1 MGNASSSSV
10 ASERSSV
17 GGDASVGAS
26 SSTNNNPRILREN
39 LLDHLAAMNG
49 IVEKGSSRNGNSS
62 HTTDATSAIVNSQSN
77 TKKEING
84 ADIAASLVMTLLE
97 LGITLTASYFM
108 GKLLAKF
115 VAQNNNRPPGDATDE
130 FMADNGTSSSGGGVI
145 VRLKKLLV
153 ARHTATLKA
162 MMEELED
169 HQLQWKQEIE
179 EKKNDEYDEADDGDD
194 EIMDKI
200 QTQRQY
206 EQLQIE
212 LQNQH
217 EQSISTLSTLSPY
230 EMNIAQG
237 NVIDP
242 TNIAVTFSDV
252 GGMDDIKSEIYD
264 LVVLPLLRPDLFM
277 SDSGLVSP
285 PKGILLYG

>member
-1 MGNASSSSV
+1 M
-10 ASERSSV
+10 R
-17 GGDASVGAS
+17 
-26 SSTNNNPRILREN
+26 
-39 LLDHLAAMNG
+39 
-49 IVEKGSSRNGNSS
+49 
-62 HTTDATSAIVNSQSN
+62 
-77 TKKEING
+77 KKE
-84 ADIAASLVMTLLE
+84 
-97 LGITLTASYFM
+97 
-108 GKLLAKF
+108 K
-115 VAQNNNRPPGDATDE
+115 R
-130 FMADNGTSSSGGGVI
+130 
-145 VRLKKLLV
+145 
-153 ARHTATLKA
+153 
-162 MMEELED
+162 
-169 HQLQWKQEIE
+169 
-179 EKKNDEYDEADDGDD
+179 
-194 EIMDKI
+194 
-200 QTQRQY
+200 QRQY

>member
-39 LLDHLAAMNG
+39 LLNHLAAMNG

-179 EKKNDEYDEADDGDD
+179 EKKNDEADGDD
-194 EIMDKI
+194 EIMEKI

>member
-39 LLDHLAAMNG
+39 LLNHLAAMG

-62 HTTDATSAIVNSQSN
+62 HTTDATSAIVDSQSN

-130 FMADNGTSSSGGGVI
+130 FMADNGTSSSGGGVGFGA
-145 VRLKKLLV
+145 LGV
-153 ARHTATLKA
+153 A
-162 MMEELED
+162 
-169 HQLQWKQEIE
+169 
-179 EKKNDEYDEADDGDD
+179 
-194 EIMDKI
+194 
-200 QTQRQY
+200 
-206 EQLQIE
+206 
-212 LQNQH
+212 
-217 EQSISTLSTLSPY
+217 
-230 EMNIAQG
+230 
-237 NVIDP
+237 
-242 TNIAVTFSDV
+242 
-252 GGMDDIKSEIYD
+252 
-264 LVVLPLLRPDLFM
+264 
-277 SDSGLVSP
+277 
-285 PKGILLYG
+285 